1 MRKYD
6 IERVFAVIAV
16 SLLLAGC
23 GENGTKQ
30 GAKSQHAAQADTAKS
45 ADAEVGPVTGQP
57 YVEKL
62 KLPAASVHGF
72 ETTRLESKI
81 GGYVGGIKKVGD
93 QEIDIGTMV
102 EKGTELAVLEVPEM
116 MDELNKQKASV
127 QNAKSKVDQ
136 AQASIQQ
143 AKAGRNRRDAEVLQ
157 AAASRK
163 EKIAMLQ
170 YHETKYGRVS
180 GLAES
185 GSVGTDVLDEAKY
198 EFQAAEAAV
207 VSAQAGVT
215 TAKADVLAAEANV
228 TKAEADKKCAEEGVK
243 VAQAEL
249 AKLRTMIKYATITA
263 PYKGIISQRMVDH
276 GAFVRPATSNSAAM
290 PLFEIVRIDKVRV
303 VVSVPNDQV
312 GKIRQGQKATFHN
325 IGGLPG
331 AAVEGVVSRSADVIN
346 QKSRMLQIQ
355 IDFENPATDFHTGE
369 PVFLKPGMFGRVDVT
384 VNAWDSKNLLPV
396 VPATAVGTDESG
408 RSYVVVV
415 KNGANQRRNVELAFN
430 DAIQVGIS
438 KGVKIGERVVL
449 KDVGKY

>member
-6 IERVFAVIAV
+6 LERIFAVIAV

-23 GENGTKQ
+23 GENGTK
-30 GAKSQHAAQADTAKS
+30 SQAPAQVVTAKS

-62 KLPAASVHGF
+62 ELPAASVHGF

-81 GGYVGGIKKVGD
+81 GGYVGEIKKVGD
-93 QEIDIGTMV
+93 REIDIGMMV

-116 MDELNKQKASV
+116 MDELNKQKALV
-127 QNAKSKVDQ
+127 QDAKSKVDQ
-136 AQASIQQ
+136 AEASIQQ

-163 EKIAMLQ
+163 EKIALLQ

-180 GLAES
+180 GLAKS

-198 EFQAAEAAV
+198 ESQAAEAAV

-215 TAKADVLAAEANV
+215 TAKADVLAAKANIK
-228 TKAEADKKCAEEGVK
+228 KAEADKKRAEEGVK

-249 AKLRTMIKYATITA
+249 AKLRTMIKYLTITA
-263 PYKGIISQRMVDH
+263 PYKGIISQRMVHH
-276 GAFVRPATSNSAAM
+276 GTFVRPATSNSSAM

-303 VVSVPNDQV
+303 VVSVPNDQA
-312 GKIRQGQKATFHN
+312 GKIRRGQKAIFHN

-331 AAVEGVVSRSADVIN
+331 IAVEGVVSRSAEVYH

-355 IDFENPATDFHTGE
+355 IDFENPATDSHTGE

-384 VNAWDSKNLLPV
+384 VNAWDSENLLPV